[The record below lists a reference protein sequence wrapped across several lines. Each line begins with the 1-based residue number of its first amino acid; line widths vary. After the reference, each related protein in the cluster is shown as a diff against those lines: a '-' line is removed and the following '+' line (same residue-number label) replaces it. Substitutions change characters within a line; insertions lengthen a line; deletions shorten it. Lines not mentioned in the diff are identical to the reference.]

1 MLHLGVSRTYWI
13 PAGRG
18 TLSFGLEFLFWLGS
32 VQLIVKG
39 LDIIDHTIST
49 IKQNNSYLKIVDSKN
64 VIVFNL

>member
-1 MLHLGVSRTYWI
+1 MTCMVHTSLPRKDQILLHLNAT
-13 PAGRG
+13 
-18 TLSFGLEFLFWLGS
+18 GS